1 MTNAN
6 SSNAVRETAADLLK
20 EIAKE
25 REALI
30 KAGKMK
36 KAKPLPEIT
45 IDEIPY
51 EIPDNWEWVR
61 LSSCGIFIS
70 GYTPK
75 NVDLSNNGSIPYF
88 KVSDMNRQENKKYMY
103 KTDLYLNDDVNTP
116 KTYPKETII
125 YPKNGGALLTNKK
138 RILLTDSVVDLNTG
152 GYLPSPSLSLDYIY
166 QYFLG
171 IDFKDYQ
178 TGSTVPTLNQ
188 DRLQKSLIP
197 IPPLSEQKKIVAL
210 LDDVL
215 SRIDKVRENIERNIE
230 NAEEIYQKRLENVFH
245 GALTSNGS
253 PDSVDELLAEIQKER
268 ETLIKAGKMKKE
280 KPLPPISD
288 DEIPYSIPYTWK
300 WVKMASIST
309 KITDGEHKTPKRVDK
324 YQGYY
329 LLSARNVC
337 NGYLQLD
344 DVDYVD
350 EDEYNNISRRCNPQ
364 YGDVLLSCSGSVG
377 RCAIVPDDNHYVMV
391 RSAAMISP
399 LCVDSKFLMYT
410 IQSPALQTQIKNSS
424 KQTAQANLFQEPIR
438 NLLVPLPPLSEQK
451 KIASHLDELRK
462 QTDALKAR
470 YTAKLQALDEL
481 KQSLLEKAFRGEL
494 T

>member
-1 MTNAN
+1 MKEGWEIKKLKDVC
-6 SSNAVRETAADLLK
+6 SYDK
-20 EIAKE
+20 EIVTNPDLPYVGLEHIESKS
-25 REALI
+25 
-30 KAGKMK
+30 GKFVGTL
-36 KAKPLPEIT
+36 KPTTVKSSTFHFTEKHVL
-45 IDEIPY
+45 Y
-51 EIPDNWEWVR
+51 GR
-61 LSSCGIFIS
+61 LR
-70 GYTPK
+70 P
-75 NVDLSNNGSIPYF
+75 
-88 KVSDMNRQENKKYMY
+88 
-103 KTDLYLNDDVNTP
+103 YLNKVFLPFFEGHCSTEIFP
-116 KTYPKETII
+116 ISVTT
-125 YPKNGGALLTNKK
+125 
-138 RILLTDSVVDLNTG
+138 RILRE
-152 GYLPSPSLSLDYIY
+152 YLYYWFLLD
-166 QYFLG
+166 
-171 IDFKDYQ
+171 
-178 TGSTVPTLNQ
+178 STVKKIDATRTGARMPRANMTQ
-188 DRLQKSLIP
+188 VSEFEIP
-197 IPPLSEQKKIVAL
+197 IPPLSEQKEIVAL

-215 SRIDKVRENIERNIE
+215 SRIDKARVNIEKNIE